1 MKQVNMHEAKTHLSR
16 LVELVLA
23 GEEVVIAR
31 RDRPLVR
38 LTPITE
44 PGTGRKIGALPDL
57 IGKMG
62 NDFNA
67 PLEDWD
73 EALVPNR
80 RPGHDK
86 RPKRGRKPRL

>member
-1 MKQVNMHEAKTHLSR
+1 MHEAKTHLSR

-38 LTPITE
+38 LIPITA
-44 PGTGRKIGALPDL
+44 PGVGRKTGTLPNL

-62 NDFNA
+62 DDFNA

-73 EALVPNR
+73 QALVPNR
-80 RPGHDK
+80 RRRPGK
-86 RPKRGRKPRL
+86 RPPRARKPRL